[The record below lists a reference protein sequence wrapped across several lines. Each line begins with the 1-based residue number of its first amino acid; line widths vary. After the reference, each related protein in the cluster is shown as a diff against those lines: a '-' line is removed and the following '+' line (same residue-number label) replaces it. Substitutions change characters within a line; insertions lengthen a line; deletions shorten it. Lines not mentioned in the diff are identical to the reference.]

1 MSITIRPAVAG
12 DGIILHGMIRELAVH
27 HGYEAYFSARPEDYE
42 TFLADP
48 GAINGALIACWNG
61 VPAGC
66 ATWQRSYSTFIGRET
81 IYMEDISVL
90 PEFRRKGI
98 GAALLKAMARF
109 VVDRGAPRLHWLLMA
124 WNGDAR
130 RFYREAGAAI
140 EDGNCHCI
148 LEGEALERLA
158 S

>member
-1 MSITIRPAVAG
+1 MSISIRPAVAG
-12 DGIILHGMIRELAVH
+12 DGATLARMIRALAVH
-27 HGYEAYFSARPEDYE
+27 HGYEAYFSAQPEDYE
-42 TFLADP
+42 KFLADP
-48 GAINGALIACWNG
+48 HAINGALIACWNG
-61 VPAGC
+61 EPAGC

-98 GAALLKAMARF
+98 GSALLKAMARF
-109 VVDRGAPRLHWLLMA
+109 ALDRGSPRLHWLLMA
-124 WNGDAR
+124 WNNDAR
-130 RFYREAGAAI
+130 RLYAEAGAVI

-148 LEGEALERLA
+148 LEGAALERLA